1 MKLDNYEREILQYV
15 DSLPELPKVDPST
28 RNKIKQIAKNTLK
41 KDKRVNIRMSKHDLI
56 AIQRRAIKE
65 GLPYQTLISSLIHK
79 YVIGNLTE
87 INQAG

>member
-15 DSLPELPKVDPST
+15 DSLPELPKIDPST